1 MRGGLGIDALGDNDV
16 CKARVA
22 RGGLEETLRSN
33 VLVGVVGD
41 EMELLVVRGG
51 DREGLLEQTIG
62 PVDRLCRAGGGGV
75 WRVIELTVC
84 QEAACDSAR
93 APGFAV
99 RPASHASLTLVK
111 AVDGAGP
118 DRLTLNVGQA
128 TMDSRDDSQVAS
140 FKDDECIVGGLDET
154 EVSLHRVGI
163 HCWMMVWGER
173 WNGGSSW
180 GWGVKKERKKK
191 GRGKAVIEEKKREG
205 ECR

>member
-1 MRGGLGIDALGDNDV
+1 M
-16 CKARVA
+16 
-22 RGGLEETLRSN
+22 
-33 VLVGVVGD
+33 
-41 EMELLVVRGG
+41 
-51 DREGLLEQTIG
+51 
-62 PVDRLCRAGGGGV
+62 VDILA
-75 WRVIELTVC
+75 
-84 QEAACDSAR
+84 
-93 APGFAV
+93 
-99 RPASHASLTLVK
+99 
-111 AVDGAGP
+111 
-118 DRLTLNVGQA
+118 
-128 TMDSRDDSQVAS
+128 

>member
-140 FKDDECIVGGLDET
+140 CLILAQIGSKIELWL
-154 EVSLHRVGI
+154 VSNNALNDIKIRRIIPFLVLWARLLAI
-163 HCWMMVWGER
+163 
-173 WNGGSSW
+173 
-180 GWGVKKERKKK
+180 
-191 GRGKAVIEEKKREG
+191 GRGKKRDGKRE
-205 ECR
+205 